1 VRFSRT
7 LAYTEGPIDPGH
19 DPSPPMSTFR
29 ALLSDGRFPVRC
41 LASWLLV
48 FCLAPVLVPGLERV
62 AQAQDASTPGVTD
75 TPGVIEGIVRD
86 ARTGEPL
93 EGVTVTYACPDEQ
106 GMVQMEALRSVET
119 VRNGRFRVE
128 VPPGQYM
135 LRAVEVGYPVA
146 STAVD
151 VRAGETARVTLRLG
165 AEARRPAAEAIM
177 PVPQVRLLPMTIYF
191 DQLEPNYFL
200 VHPGF
205 GQGESDRPPLEN
217 SNQVKFRV
225 SLRYQAV
232 DLFGRRAGND
242 SGVYLSYTQNSF
254 WHLYDESAPF
264 FDNNYKPAGFL
275 NLSLN
280 DLPGLRRALR
290 LPEPA
295 ALAVEIGIRHESNG
309 RDGLANRSW
318 NRLTGTLRA
327 GRPATSLLAGS
338 LSLWHAWG
346 IADENADLLGFAGR
360 GEANLFIA
368 PFHDRVGNAQTLVLH
383 ARSRLLGNDLVS
395 NVEVNTY
402 YGLPSWLGGN
412 IFTPSLVVQVFSGYA
427 ENLLTY
433 NERRTVA
440 RFGIA
445 VLR

>member
-1 VRFSRT
+1 
-7 LAYTEGPIDPGH
+7 
-19 DPSPPMSTFR
+19 MSTFR
-29 ALLSDGRFPVRC
+29 AWLPDGRFPVRC

-48 FCLAPVLVPGLERV
+48 FCLVPGLGGV
-62 AQAQDASTPGVTD
+62 AQAQDASTPVVID
-75 TPGVIEGIVRD
+75 TLGVIEGIVRD

-93 EGVTVTYACPDEQ
+93 GGATVTYACPDEQ
-106 GMVQMEALRSVET
+106 GMVQMATLRSVET
-119 VRNGRFRVE
+119 VPNGRFRVE

-135 LRAVEVGYPVA
+135 LRALEVGYPVA
-146 STAVD
+146 SAAVD
-151 VRAGETARVTLRLG
+151 VRSGETVQVTLRLG
-165 AEARRPAAEAIM
+165 AEERQPAEEAMMDARM
-177 PVPQVRLLPMTIYF
+177 PIPQVRLLPMTIYF

-232 DLFGRRAGND
+232 DLLGRRAGND

-295 ALAVEIGIRHESNG
+295 ALAVEFGIRHESNG

-338 LSLWHAWG
+338 VSLWHAWG
-346 IADENADLLGFAGR
+346 IADENADLLDFAGR
-360 GEANLFIA
+360 GEANLFVA
-368 PFHDRVGNAQTLVLH
+368 PFHARVGNAQTLVLH
-383 ARSRLLGNDLVS
+383 ARSRLLGKDLVS
-395 NVEVNTY
+395 NVEVNAY